1 MVGPLI
7 SSVRLWEFKGIRAC
21 EEPIRL
27 SRFTVLIGRNNSGKT
42 SVLEALALLPYSLL
56 RRGPTNYNLQP
67 FRKSWSDALNIL
79 HGGLSSLIYGYTGKA
94 KINYLVKG
102 NMITRIL
109 STSGEI
115 RTLINNEELAV
126 GIIAPRAYESEYE
139 KRLADIMGIK
149 DPEELLFSIIFLPND
164 SFLLSSLAKEIA
176 SITEWAKV
184 EKSGA
189 NVAIVR
195 DLIAKAVHDRF
206 TEATVRFNS
215 IVLRKELPD
224 GRVIYV
230 KAADLGDGVERVLI
244 YGLWLETYK
253 PKVVLWDD
261 IEASAH
267 PGLIEAVLEWLASR
281 DWQVVLTTHSYDVL
295 ERLVAIEPEGASVV
309 VLKKGADDVLE
320 PRVLSLD
327 ELREMLESHVDVRKV
342 VDIL

>member
-42 SVLEALALLPYSLL
+42 SVLEALALLPTYQVGEV
-56 RRGPTNYNLQP
+56 RFTPIAWTWEH
-67 FRKSWSDALNIL
+67 FMKEL
-79 HGGLSSLIYGYTGKA
+79 HGGLGSMIYGYAGEARIEYVIQGKKVLLEVVGGTIIRPKNSEGA
-94 KINYLVKG
+94 GIS
-102 NMITRIL
+102 RL
-109 STSGEI
+109 SMAGLLGVS
-115 RTLINNEELAV
+115 V
-126 GIIAPRAYESEYE
+126 D
-139 KRLADIMGIK
+139 RLKEAIM
-149 DPEELLFSIIFLPND
+149 LLPND
-164 SFLLSSLAKEIA
+164 SRFLLDLARKMAEENAWSL
-176 SITEWAKV
+176 V
-184 EKSGA
+184 EKSSA
-189 NVAIVR
+189 NTAVVR
-195 DLIAKAVHDRF
+195 DLISKAVHDRF